1 MIYFGI
7 CKLFLE
13 FVFIF
18 WWKGVERDEKGVEG
32 GERGVTGWKDV
43 DLCGLI
49 CVDLSGNFC
58 SFGSLGLMYWKG
70 NQRCDVKGESDS
82 VWEVHEL

>member
-1 MIYFGI
+1 M
-7 CKLFLE
+7 
-13 FVFIF
+13 
-18 WWKGVERDEKGVEG
+18 
-32 GERGVTGWKDV
+32 

-49 CVDLSGNFC
+49 CVDLSGNFCSC

-82 VWEVHEL
+82 VWEVHGL